1 MNLNL
6 QSNHS
11 SKFRIYEEAEVFLD
25 GLFDSRPIQKI
36 LLINPP
42 DSDASMLRYSDVKRK
57 SYYNYPPYGLGII
70 ARHLLDKGYQVEIH
84 DLNLKV
90 LEACY
95 LSKNAEAFD
104 FDTTWKNQLA
114 EVVNQFQPDLIGVTC
129 MFTMTH
135 KSFVDVCNE
144 IKNLP
149 AEWLEPNSKI
159 PLAIGGVHVTQ
170 SLNRVLDDIPCA
182 EFTFLHEAERAFLNF
197 VEVVKKRLPVHELS
211 QMIIRTPQSR
221 LEFPDEDKPDEEGLN
236 FLPAYELMDMT
247 KYSSYGRIGA
257 FRWVREPDTR
267 LATVLSNR
275 GCRAACTFCSVRH
288 FNGVGVRH
296 REVESVVD
304 ELEFLRDE
312 YGIGHIMWLDDDLLH
327 DENRAISLFNEMTRR
342 NLGMTWDAS
351 NGVIAYSCKE
361 EVIAAAERSGCVGM
375 NIGVESGNP
384 QILRE
389 VKKPG
394 TVETFLSA
402 AEIIRKHE
410 RINSRAFLMLGF
422 PNETYRKLMDT
433 LNLALKM
440 NLDWYN
446 ITILEPLPH
455 TPIFEAMAEQD
466 SGETDPQK
474 PEGRYNSGP
483 HGRQGTIGQERNVI
497 LHEEFWDMFSATTLD
512 TIPSKDKLLDI
523 WFYSNYY
530 LNFYSLFQDGPESK
544 LKRQARYVKNICL
557 ALAPNNPF
565 AIYFHAYLQQQLYGV
580 YEEQLIKKLEEKLDS
595 SLFWKNA
602 FVELELSIDQL
613 EKRLPIIKPK
623 IDHWLEF
630 SGVLGF

>member
-1 MNLNL
+1 MNTTLKLNV
-6 QSNHS
+6 S
-11 SKFRIYEEAEVFLD
+11 SKDSYDAAEAFLES
-25 GLFDSRPIQKI
+25 LFKARPIQKV

-95 LSKNAEAFD
+95 LSKNEENFD
-104 FDTTWKNQLA
+104 FDATWKAQLA
-114 EVVNQFQPDLIGVTC
+114 EMVNQFQPDLIGVTC

-170 SLNRVLDDIPCA
+170 SLSRVLDDIPYA
-182 EFTFLHEAERAFLNF
+182 EFTFLYEAERAFLNF
-197 VEVVKKRLPVHELS
+197 VEVVKKRLSVHELS
-211 QMIIRTPQSR
+211 QVIIRTPHSR
-221 LEFPDEDKPDEEGLN
+221 LEFLDEDKPDAEGLN

-267 LATVLSNR
+267 LATVLANR

-327 DENRAISLFNEMTRR
+327 DENRAVSLFNEMTRR

-361 EVIAAAERSGCVGM
+361 EVISAAERSGCVGM

-402 AEIIRKHE
+402 SEIIRKHE

-446 ITILEPLPH
+446 LTILEPLPH

-466 SGETDPQK
+466 SGETNSQK

-483 HGRQGTIGQERNVI
+483 HGRQGTIGEERNVI
-497 LHEEFWDMFSATTLD
+497 PHEEFWDMFLGSSLD
-512 TIPSKDKLLDI
+512 TIPSKEKLLDI

-530 LNFYSLFQDGPESK
+530 LNFYSLFQAGPESK

-565 AIYFHAYLQQQLYGV
+565 AIYFHTYLQQQLYGV

-623 IDHWLEF
+623 IDLWLDF
-630 SGVLGF
+630 KCVLGF

>member
-1 MNLNL
+1 MNATLKLNV
-6 QSNHS
+6 SRKDS
-11 SKFRIYEEAEVFLD
+11 YKDAEAFLD
-25 GLFDSRPIQKI
+25 SLFKARPIQRI
-36 LLINPP
+36 LLLNPP

-95 LSKNAEAFD
+95 LSKNAENFD
-104 FDTTWKNQLA
+104 FDATWKTQLA
-114 EVVNQFQPDLIGVTC
+114 EVVDQFQPDLIGVTC

-170 SLNRVLDDIPCA
+170 SLSRVLDDISCA
-182 EFTFLHEAERAFLNF
+182 EFTFLYEAERAFLNF

-221 LEFPDEDKPDEEGLN
+221 LEFLDEDKPDEEGLN

-257 FRWVREPDTR
+257 FRWVREPEIR

-296 REVESVVD
+296 RAVESVVD

-446 ITILEPLPH
+446 ITVLEPLPH

-466 SGETDPQK
+466 SSETDSRK

-497 LHEEFWDMFSATTLD
+497 PHEEFWDMFLGSSLD
-512 TIPSKDKLLDI
+512 TIPSKEKLLDI

-530 LNFYSLFQDGPESK
+530 LNFYSLFQDGPKSK
-544 LKRQARYVKNICL
+544 LKRQARYVKNICV

-580 YEEQLIKKLEEKLDS
+580 YEGQLIKKLEEKLDA
-595 SLFWKNA
+595 SLFWRNA

-613 EKRLPIIKPK
+613 EKRLPILKPK
-623 IDHWLEF
+623 IDRWLDF
-630 SGVLGF
+630 KCVLGF